1 MGRKGCGDRDSD
13 EDDDR
18 DGNEGD
24 DGDGDEDNMGKTGK
38 CVDGEDIIFVDSLCD
53 DDYTGSDPTTD
64 GFLADIC
71 VTYNVREINPNA
83 DCGRMR
89 SLFLGLCTNDDT
101 DFDPDTLG
109 IGDIS
114 NIISEYS
121 DGTLIGNNVED
132 ASGGRNDDGDLGITV
147 VLEDPNADSFTL
159 CFDNVIV
166 TTSFNRIKD
175 DLDVAEGTI
184 NYSNFKK
191 CDSVGLPCLT
201 FFFGCDDYLTGT
213 RQDASNVEFNE
224 LLDSS
229 NSLDSFDVNL
239 KNKNPMKIWNEMNP
253 LIQWMLI
260 CLIFSIGLVIAV
272 SCYICGF
279 RNRLRQKPFS
289 MNDVLDVNSDESESE
304 DDIEIAMLRDREY

>member
-1 MGRKGCGDRDSD
+1 
-13 EDDDR
+13 
-18 DGNEGD
+18 
-24 DGDGDEDNMGKTGK
+24 
-38 CVDGEDIIFVDSLCD
+38 
-53 DDYTGSDPTTD
+53 
-64 GFLADIC
+64 
-71 VTYNVREINPNA
+71 
-83 DCGRMR
+83 MR

-121 DGTLIGNNVED
+121 DDMLSGDNVKS
-132 ASGGRNDDGDLGITV
+132 ASGGRRDDGELGITV
-147 VLEDPNADSFTL
+147 ALEDPNADSFTL
-159 CFDNVIV
+159 CFDKVIV
-166 TTSFNRIKD
+166 TASFNRIKD

-191 CDSVGLPCLT
+191 CDGVGLPCLN

-239 KNKNPMKIWNEMNP
+239 KNRNPMKIWNEMNP

-260 CLIFSIGLVIAV
+260 CLIFSIGSAIAV

-279 RNRLRQKPFS
+279 TNCSRRKALS
-289 MNDVLDVNSDESESE
+289 MKDVLDGNRDGSES
-304 DDIEIAMLRDREY
+304 DDEIEIAMLRDREY